1 MVHNQLPVLRLLKW
15 SPQLRRQFFASG
27 HSRLPRPEYPA
38 LDLSD
43 ARAQLTEARAL
54 CQGDDVVDA
63 FLRRT
68 ADALETTV
76 AMLQSVGTPEFS
88 RHSQT
93 LYGSP
98 GEVFPGTH
106 RTPLELA
113 RRVIKSTEA
122 VAAALPPPPEP
133 TLTAEQVAAQIQADI
148 AVHFGDKAPAVEV
161 VDVLGAR
168 ASAAPKRIRLR
179 RGAKFSDLDVRQLV
193 QHEALVHV
201 ATALN
206 GRRQRRMPILAANH
220 AATTKTQEGLAVFA
234 ELVAG
239 TLDPHRLLRIAH
251 RVVAIDMAL
260 GGADFRDVY
269 RYFLP
274 HSIDRVE
281 AYQSTARVFRGGV
294 VTGGAPFV
302 KDMVYLDGL
311 CRVHVFVRAAIDTA
325 RVDCLR
331 LLFAGKFALTDM
343 PAIVELQRRQLCR
356 DAQFVPPWVS
366 DPRRLV
372 AYFAATDI
380 IGRAAT
386 AGLRK
391 HYKAQLRALR
401 RA

>member
-1 MVHNQLPVLRLLKW
+1 MLQLLKW
-15 SPQLRRQFFASG
+15 NPQLRREFFASG
-27 HSRLPRPEYPA
+27 GNRLPKPEYPQIDA
-38 LDLSD
+38 ADL
-43 ARAQLTEARAL
+43 RAQLAAARQL
-54 CQGDDVVDA
+54 CPGDDVVDA

-76 AMLQSVGTPEFS
+76 AMLQSLGTPAFS
-88 RHSQT
+88 THSQA

-98 GEVFPGTH
+98 TTLFPGTH

-113 RRVIKSTEA
+113 KRVIASTEA
-122 VAAALPPPPEP
+122 VAEALPDPPEP
-133 TLTAEQVAAQIQADI
+133 TLTAEQVAVLIRADI
-148 AVHFGDKAPAVEV
+148 ASHFGDKAPSVEV

-168 ASAAPKRIRLR
+168 ASASPKRIRLR
-179 RGAKFSDLDVRQLV
+179 KGAMFSDLDVRQLV

-239 TLDPHRLLRIAH
+239 TLDPRRLLRIAH

-260 GGADFRDVY
+260 RGADFREVY
-269 RYFLP
+269 RYFVP
-274 HSIDRVE
+274 HSLDRIE
-281 AYQSTARVFRGGV
+281 AYQSTARIFRGGV
-294 VTGGAPFV
+294 IGGGAPFV

-311 CRVHVFVRAAIDTA
+311 CRVHVFIRAAVDTA
-325 RVDCLR
+325 RVDCMR
-331 LLFAGKFALTDM
+331 LLFAGKFALVDM
-343 PAIVELQRRQLCR
+343 PAVVELQRRELCH
-356 DAQFVPPWVS
+356 DAEFVPPWVS

-391 HYKAQLRALR
+391 HYKAQLRTLR
-401 RA
+401 PTP